1 MSDWKSRAHWLGQ
14 VGLTAGVLAITGC
27 GGGGSEEAASTDTA
41 AKPEA
46 GKPATPTVKGLGATA
61 KERQGG
67 IDSEAG
73 GAAPAAAPTGADMR
87 KSMAQSQGG
96 GPPAGKAE
104 QEGPA
109 ASGPGAISPG
119 QLSADTPPAGGSGG
133 GYVPA
138 NVASGGSGSAGGP
151 PGGGPGGG
159 PGPGSMRPGGAGGYV
174 PPGVTSGG
182 PPGGP
187 PGGGFM
193 PPGGYGG
200 PGGGFGPGG
209 GSGGGVLL
217 AENAFTEGGEALTDS
232 VPAAGGPGGAGV
244 GKTNDFSDPAKAV
257 ESFLEAVK
265 SKNAELLAETLSRRA
280 PTEAKSAAIK
290 KYMSGALEKTL
301 KSNDLDDMATAFA
314 DYTVEGLSVSKSSG
328 SVNVTIGRIKK
339 LTGKNDRSDYERR
352 IMRVHRDGKAGWKV
366 VDFGNKIVL
375 D

>member
-1 MSDWKSRAHWLGQ
+1 MSDWKSRAYWFGQ
-14 VGLTAGVLAITGC
+14 VGLTAGMLAIAGC
-27 GGGGSEEAASTDTA
+27 GGGGSEEPASTDAA

-61 KERQGG
+61 KERQEG
-67 IDSEAG
+67 IDSGAG
-73 GAAPAAAPTGADMR
+73 GAAPAAAPAGDDMR
-87 KSMAQSQGG
+87 KSMAQSQG

-104 QEGPA
+104 QEGPSA
-109 ASGPGAISPG
+109 TGPGAISPG

-138 NVASGGSGSAGGP
+138 NVAAGGSGSAGGP
-151 PGGGPGGG
+151 PGGGPG
-159 PGPGSMRPGGAGGYV
+159 PGSMRPGGSGGYV

-209 GSGGGVLL
+209 GNAGGTLL
-217 AENAFTEGGEALTDS
+217 AENAFTEGGEALNDS
-232 VPAAGGPGGAGV
+232 VQPDSGPGGAGV

-265 SKNAELLAETLSRRA
+265 SKNAEQLAETLSRRA

-290 KYMSGALEKTL
+290 KYMTGALEKSL
-301 KSNDLDDMATAFA
+301 KSTDLDDMATAFA
-314 DYTVEGLSVSKSSG
+314 DYKVEGMSASKSSG

>member
-1 MSDWKSRAHWLGQ
+1 
-14 VGLTAGVLAITGC
+14 
-27 GGGGSEEAASTDTA
+27 
-41 AKPEA
+41 
-46 GKPATPTVKGLGATA
+46 
-61 KERQGG
+61 
-67 IDSEAG
+67 
-73 GAAPAAAPTGADMR
+73 
-87 KSMAQSQGG
+87 
-96 GPPAGKAE
+96 
-104 QEGPA
+104 
-109 ASGPGAISPG
+109 
-119 QLSADTPPAGGSGG
+119 
-133 GYVPA
+133 
-138 NVASGGSGSAGGP
+138 
-151 PGGGPGGG
+151 
-159 PGPGSMRPGGAGGYV
+159 
-174 PPGVTSGG
+174 
-182 PPGGP
+182 
-187 PGGGFM
+187 M

-209 GSGGGVLL
+209 GNAGGTLL
-217 AENAFTEGGEALTDS
+217 AENAFTEGGEALNDS
-232 VPAAGGPGGAGV
+232 VQPDSGPGGAGL

-301 KSNDLDDMATAFA
+301 KSTDLDDMATAFA
-314 DYTVEGLSVSKSSG
+314 DYKVEGFSVSKSSG